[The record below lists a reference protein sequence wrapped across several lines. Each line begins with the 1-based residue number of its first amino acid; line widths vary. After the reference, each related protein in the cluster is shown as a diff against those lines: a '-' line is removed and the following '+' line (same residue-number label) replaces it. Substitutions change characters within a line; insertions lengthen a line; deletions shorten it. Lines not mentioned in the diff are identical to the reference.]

1 MENRHVSYRL
11 FSSYSKS
18 CMNGQSHIAIVNNQR
33 VGREKHWRWFSRLP
47 LWKGPTIFRHPDIS
61 WFYIPIIYI
70 MPLLYPMIAFFPHP
84 TIMSS
89 WYIPPPDEKIETP
102 AGILP
107 TSLWKGTRAQEA
119 ATWAAK
125 WVPLR
130 LSSSSLSVIIN
141 NNTDLMCLF
150 IVNYA
155 FDCLFIH
162 DYSFMYYVFIYIQ

>member
-18 CMNGQSHIAIVNNQR
+18 CMNGQSHIAIFNNQR
-33 VGREKHWRWFSRLP
+33 VGREKHWWWFSRLP

-89 WYIPPPDEKIETP
+89 WYIPPPDEKNRDTCRNSTDFSLKRSQSSRSCNLGRKVGAIE
-102 AGILP
+102 II
-107 TSLWKGTRAQEA
+107 
-119 ATWAAK
+119 
-125 WVPLR
+125 VI
-130 LSSSSLSVIIN
+130 VIIGHHQQQHR
-141 NNTDLMCLF
+141 
-150 IVNYA
+150 
-155 FDCLFIH
+155 FD
-162 DYSFMYYVFIYIQ
+162 VFIYC